1 MGEKSLLDFGDSSPG
16 TSLMH
21 DGTATAV
28 RPTAVE
34 VEPDFSGWASKY
46 GLRCS
51 DGRTIENGAFEHQ
64 DGERIPLVWQHG
76 HASPENV
83 LGHVILEHRAEG
95 PYCYGY
101 FNTTTQG
108 KNAKELVK
116 HEDVSALSIFAN
128 SLVEKVK
135 RVSHG
140 IIREVSLVLAGANPG
155 ALIDNISVVHGD
167 GETEVHVDEA
177 IIYTGLELEHEGAP
191 DAEPGAAHSATTDD
205 TSSEEESSTGDEE
218 STIDEVYETLTDDQ
232 KGLVHYM
239 VGQALESTAATPD
252 NDNDSETDTSSS
264 EEEVVTH
271 EEKDENTMGRNVF
284 EQNREGSSTKER
296 VTLSH
301 DAMQGIAADAV
312 KRGSLKEAV
321 EDYAFKHGI
330 DDIDVLFPDARN
342 ITDTPEWDKRRT
354 EWVGEVLAKVRKS
367 PFSRIKSIVA
377 DITHEEAR
385 ARGYVKGTLKKEEF
399 FGLTKRVTTPSTIY
413 KKQKLDR
420 DDILDIT
427 DFDVVLWLKGEM
439 RLMLEEEV
447 ARAILIGDGR
457 AVDNEDKVKDPA
469 GSNEGAGIRSIL
481 HDDDLYAASVFVDVD
496 GDLKSTAVVDQ
507 ILESMQF
514 YKGSGVPT
522 FYTTLPVMTQ
532 MLLARDDMGRRF
544 YRTGSE
550 LASELGV
557 DKVVAVEPLEEE
569 DGLVGII
576 VNLQDYTVGA
586 DRGGETSMFD
596 DFDIDYNQ
604 YKYLLETRASG
615 ALTKIRSA
623 IIVRQAAA
631 GETLVT
637 PAEPTFDPTTS
648 EWTITDT
655 VGVTYRRS
663 DTNAAVTTAGGPYA
677 VPEGVDLTIYAV
689 PNAGYFFR
697 NNVEDEWT
705 ARGTAGA

>member
-1 MGEKSLLDFGDSSPG
+1 MGPDSRLDFGDSSPEN
-16 TSLMH
+16 SLQH
-21 DGTATAV
+21 SAD
-28 RPTAVE
+28 TAVE
-34 VEPDFSGWASKY
+34 PKPDFSGWASKY
-46 GLRCS
+46 NLRCT
-51 DGRTIENGAFEHQ
+51 DGRTIEQGAFEHQ
-64 DGERIPLVWQHG
+64 DGDRIPLVWQHG
-76 HASPENV
+76 HQSPENV
-83 LGHVILEHRAEG
+83 LGHVVIEHRDEG
-95 PYCYGY
+95 PYCYGF
-101 FNTTTQG
+101 FNQTTQG
-108 KNAKELVK
+108 QNAKALVE

-155 ALIDNISVVHGD
+155 ALIDNISVMHGD

-177 IIYTGLELEHEGAP
+177 IIYTGLELESPGNPKETN
-191 DAEPGAAHSATTDD
+191 AEAAAAHAATDD
-205 TSSEEESSTGDEE
+205 ESGSGANEEDEL
-218 STIDEVYETLTDDQ
+218 TIEQVYEEMTDDQ
-232 KGLVHYM
+232 KAVVHTM
-239 VGQALESTAATPD
+239 VGAAIESAATTPD
-252 NDNDSETDTSSS
+252 NDNETDTSSA

-271 EEKDENTMGRNVF
+271 EAKDENNMGRNVF
-284 EQNREGSSTKER
+284 EQANEAAKSGEPRH
-296 VTLSH
+296 TLSH
-301 DAMQGIAADAV
+301 DAMKGIAEDAV

-321 EDYAFKHGI
+321 VEYAFKHGI
-330 DDIDVLFPDARN
+330 EDIDVLFPDARN
-342 ITDTPEWDKRRT
+342 ITETPEWDKRRT
-354 EWVGEVLAKVRKS
+354 EWVSEVLAKVRKS

-399 FGLTKRVTTPSTIY
+399 FGLVKRVTTPSTIY

-420 DDILDIT
+420 DDIIDIT

-457 AVDNEDKVKDPA
+457 AIDHEDKIKDPA

-481 HDDDLYAASVFVDVD
+481 NDDDLYATTVWIDVD
-496 GDLKSTAVVDQ
+496 GDLKSTGVVDE
-507 ILESMQF
+507 ILSSMQF

-522 FYTTLPVMTQ
+522 LYTTLPTMTQ

-557 DKVVAVEPLEEE
+557 DKVVAVEPMEEE
-569 DGLVGII
+569 EGLVGII

-604 YKYLLETRASG
+604 YKYLLETRSSG

-623 IIVRQAAA
+623 IIIRQAAQGDA
-631 GETLVT
+631 LVT
-637 PAEPTFDPTTS
+637 PAEPDFDPAAS
-648 EWTITDT
+648 EITITDT
-655 VGVTYRRS
+655 TGVTYRRS
-663 DTNAAVTTAGGPYA
+663 DTNAAVTSAA
-677 VPEGVDLTIYAV
+677 VVPVEEGVDLTIYAV
-689 PNAGYFFR
+689 PNAGYYFR
-697 NNVEDEWT
+697 NNAEDEWT
-705 ARGTAGA
+705 FRGTAGA